1 MAPTRPGSPS
11 PTPLP
16 TAATAS
22 QQSQCRDD
30 MPELKVKGV
39 TIVETFAE
47 AFPMVGTRIIITAPT
62 MEWALISAPQ
72 AITEVA
78 KPVMVRAE
86 ISAHSMVGAVMM
98 IRVPTMGKASANV
111 STMVTP
117 LTFSSGMSSRHWDC
131 CEAVAAVGDG
141 IGDAEPGWV
150 DAIIAIVERLHALFD
165 LRVEAGLDVITC
177 LLYTSPS
184 PRD

>member
-62 MEWALISAPQ
+62 MEWALISARTMTGF
-72 AITEVA
+72 ATSVIA
-78 KPVMVRAE
+78 CGAE

-111 STMVTP
+111 STIVTP
-117 LTFSSGMSSRHWDC
+117 LTFSSGMSARTWNRR
-131 CEAVAAVGDG
+131 EAIGTVGDG

-150 DAIIAIVERLHALFD
+150 DAIIAVVEGFYALLN
-165 LRVEAGLDVITC
+165 LRVETGLDVIA
-177 LLYTSPS
+177 
-184 PRD
+184 